1 MDFLIVILAVVAVII
16 ALKFIKSAIKLIITL
31 VIIFLVIR
39 YLDQNGYIDIN
50 SMLNQLGLV
59 RSMITIS

>member
-31 VIIFLVIR
+31 FIIFLVIR
-39 YLDQNGYIDIN
+39 YLDQNGYIDLN
-50 SMLNQLGLV
+50 SMLNQIGLV
-59 RSMITIS
+59 WNMILSA

>member
-1 MDFLIVILAVVAVII
+1 MDFLIVILAVVAVVI

-39 YLDQNGYIDIN
+39 YLDQNGYIDLN
-50 SMLNQLGLV
+50 SMLDQLGLV
-59 RSMITIS
+59 WNMILPA

>member
-31 VIIFLVIR
+31 FIIFLVIR
-39 YLDQNGYIDIN
+39 YLDQNGYIDLN

-59 RSMITIS
+59 WNMILPA

>member
-39 YLDQNGYIDIN
+39 YLDQNGYIDLD

-59 RSMITIS
+59 WNMILPV

>member
-39 YLDQNGYIDIN
+39 YLDQNGYIDLD

-59 RSMITIS
+59 WNMILPA

>member
-39 YLDQNGYIDIN
+39 YLDQNGYIDLN
-50 SMLNQLGLV
+50 SMLHQLGLV
-59 RSMITIS
+59 WNMIRTA

>member
-39 YLDQNGYIDIN
+39 YLDQNGYIDLN

-59 RSMITIS
+59 WNMVLPA

>member
-39 YLDQNGYIDIN
+39 YLDQNGYIDLN
-50 SMLNQLGLV
+50 SMLNQLGIVWNMVLPA
-59 RSMITIS
+59 

>member
-39 YLDQNGYIDIN
+39 YLDQNGYIDLN
-50 SMLNQLGLV
+50 SMLNQLGIV
-59 RSMITIS
+59 WNMILTA